1 MVLSHCSDVTVRLA
15 EPADA
20 PAVASVHV
28 KSWQTTYR
36 GQIPDEVLDNL
47 SVDESQAMWARAIP
61 RGEVWVALADD
72 EVVGFACTGPAR
84 EVEGIFQLYAIY
96 FLPSAWGSGLAAP
109 LAQAALGDA
118 PDTIVWVLEDNQRA
132 RRFYER
138 LGFTLDGT
146 TREEEFGSA
155 VVKELRYRR
164 TTA

>member
-1 MVLSHCSDVTVRLA
+1 MTVRLA

-28 KSWQTTYR
+28 LSWQATYR
-36 GQIPDEVLDNL
+36 GQIPDDVLDNL
-47 SVDESQAMWARAIP
+47 EVERSQAMWERAIP
-61 RGEVWVALADD
+61 RGEVWVALAGD
-72 EVVGFACTGPAR
+72 EVVGFACTGPSR

-118 PDTIVWVLEDNQRA
+118 PDTIVWVLEDNGRA

-138 LGFTLDGT
+138 LGFVVDGT
-146 TREEEFGSA
+146 TRDETFGST
-155 VVKELRYRR
+155 VVKEIRYRR
-164 TTA
+164 QGVKPPHTA